1 MLKAI
6 IGMLKWKIAMKK
18 AKNMQPYTDE
28 WWDLMLNSLQF
39 VPEDK
44 REGMFNGLIQLG
56 LSL

>member
-18 AKNMQPYTDE
+18 AKKMQPYTDE